1 MEHTESGEFV
11 FNAGLEGHEPSQV
24 FQPTLYIGLGGSGM
38 KILTRLKRY
47 FIEQYGEV
55 PANKVFLAIDTD
67 KELAKLD
74 SRLDQ
79 REISLDKRTEFY
91 HCEVVAPLTF
101 IDSSLEA
108 QEWIVEPFPPAAI
121 RAGTGAV
128 RESGRLALF
137 AHSHD
142 VFRRIRMAF
151 DRLQHIQL
159 DAEMQDQG
167 FEQADGGIEVYVCGS
182 VAGGTGSGTFL
193 DVGIFC
199 CRYLPPGTLIYAVLM
214 GPRIYENVGAVYRTK
229 ANAYAALMELDY
241 LMSIGQRKKKG
252 KWADDYRVRY
262 DRDEFVVDQP
272 PFDVVHLVD
281 GVNQRGKIIPTP
293 GQLIRFISECIF
305 LSTSANIGGVLRSAV
320 DNVLTITTT
329 QNPDFWNGKPAFYSS
344 FGSAAAVYPAPVYV
358 ERGTHRF
365 ALALMDAA
373 MSQAGSAAA
382 APGDPQPGD
391 HEDVAR
397 FLSLEGIDPEA
408 SATVL
413 DEIYPL
419 RKIREID
426 EPTPIA
432 EQLVPGY
439 ADGLASA
446 VEEEYSGILAR
457 AAAGFAD
464 PTSAVMEKIQR
475 YIETGGRDRDHA
487 SAGAQRATRLSLLK
501 KELERISMAYIAG
514 IEGAAADASSANDK
528 ARGAIERIGT
538 AVSSGGFF
546 TRKSTI
552 HARVLPEHATYVD
565 AMAAKLQA
573 GVAQQRWEALKPAID
588 GAARAVDQ
596 QIGAAA
602 SGRSGDETRER
613 IFAKARRILEG
624 ENAAVQAMSLRSG
637 LSDFEIPVGLVEEVP
652 PDEPA
657 LARERCGELLAH
669 LERELGPSADDWHP
683 QAVVQRIKAF
693 ARTYAS
699 KRFGD
704 EVSVLELIEAHASRD
719 PAYAER
725 LLKNLEFLAQP
736 LWYYDPGLINADRA
750 RQMTSVVILGA
761 EHRQRAKDLVG
772 DFVFGN
778 KFQPNVVGTGDRE
791 RVTLCHFTACLP
803 IHALADISYY
813 EEEYAKIFV
822 PPLHTSKQ
830 FEARCELVLPVEP
843 EASEALKLLSVGIV
857 PGIDLIS
864 DEHHEKNRAG
874 RYRLLFDLTPDPQM
888 PMLNLRPKLG
898 DKFVRAVA
906 DLTRNRFIRDQVRQH
921 TVAVLEEMRAN
932 EPEKLAAALDAQC
945 AKIDA
950 WIQERE
956 NNQMA
961 TWRYMRREVEL
972 LQRLKLW
979 DGDIAAFFS

>member
-1 MEHTESGEFV
+1 MENSSSGEFV
-11 FNAGLEGHEPSQV
+11 FNAGLEGHEPAQV

-101 IDSSLEA
+101 IDSSPEA

-142 VFRRIRMAF
+142 VFRRIRTAF

-159 DAEMQDQG
+159 NAEMQDQG
-167 FEQADGGIEVYVCGS
+167 FEQSDGGIEVYVCGS

-193 DVGIFC
+193 DVGVFC
-199 CRYLPPGTLIYAVLM
+199 RRYLPPGTLVYAVLM

-241 LMSIGQRKKKG
+241 LMSIGQRKKYG

-281 GVNQRGKIIPTP
+281 GVNQRGKVIPTP

-320 DNVLTITTT
+320 DNILTITTT
-329 QNPDFWNGKPAFYSS
+329 QNPEWWDGKPAFYSS
-344 FGSAAAVYPAPVYV
+344 FGSAAAVYPAPVFV

-373 MSQAGSAAA
+373 MDQAGTAAA
-382 APGDPQPGD
+382 APGAPDATD
-391 HEDVAR
+391 AEDVSR
-397 FLSLEGIDPEA
+397 FLALEGIDPEA
-408 SATVL
+408 SAGAL

-419 RKIREID
+419 RKIRELE
-426 EPTPIA
+426 EPAPIA
-432 EQLVPGY
+432 EQCVPGY
-439 ADGLASA
+439 ADALSSS
-446 VEEEYSGILAR
+446 VEEEYAGILAR
-457 AAAGFAD
+457 ATAGFAD
-464 PTSAVMEKIQR
+464 PAPGIQAKIQR
-475 YIETGGRDRDHA
+475 YIDTGGRDQDNA
-487 SAGAQRATRLSLLK
+487 SGGARRATRLSLLK
-501 KELERISMAYIAG
+501 KELERISMTCIAG
-514 IEGAAADASSANDK
+514 IEGAAAEASAADDK
-528 ARGAIERIGT
+528 ARGALERIAT
-538 AVSSGGFF
+538 AVSSAGFF
-546 TRKSTI
+546 TRKATT
-552 HARVLPEHATYVD
+552 HRRVLPDHATFVD
-565 AMAAKLQA
+565 ALTAKLQA
-573 GVAQQRWEALKPAID
+573 EVAQQRWEAFKPAID
-588 GAARAVDQ
+588 GAAKAVDR

-624 ENAAVQAMSLRSG
+624 ENRAVQAMSLRSS
-637 LSDFEIPVGLVEEVP
+637 LSDFEIPVTPVQEVP

-657 LARERCGELLAH
+657 LARERCGELQAH
-669 LERELGPSADDWHP
+669 LENELGSDAGDWHP
-683 QAVVQRIKAF
+683 QAVAQRIKEY
-693 ARTYAS
+693 ARSYAS
-699 KRFGD
+699 KRFD
-704 EVSVLELIEAHASRD
+704 DDVSVLELIEAHAARD
-719 PAYAER
+719 PEYMER

-736 LWYYDPGLINADRA
+736 LWYYDPGQINADRA

-772 DFVFGN
+772 DFVFAN
-778 KFQPNVVGTGDRE
+778 KFQPNVVSTRDKE
-791 RVTLCHFTACLP
+791 RMTLCHFAACLP
-803 IHALADISYY
+803 IHALADIAYY
-813 EEEYAKIFV
+813 EEEYAKIFK

-830 FEARCELVLPVEP
+830 FESRCELLLPVEP

-864 DEHHEKNRAG
+864 DEHHEKGRSG
-874 RYRLLFDLTPDPQM
+874 RYRLLFDLEPDPAV

-906 DLTRNRFIRDQVRQH
+906 DLTRNGFIRDQVRAR
-921 TVAVLEEMRAN
+921 TVEAIEEMRASD
-932 EPEKLAAALDAQC
+932 PEKLAAALDAQC
-945 AKIDA
+945 EKLNG

-961 TWRYMRREVEL
+961 TWRFMRREVEL